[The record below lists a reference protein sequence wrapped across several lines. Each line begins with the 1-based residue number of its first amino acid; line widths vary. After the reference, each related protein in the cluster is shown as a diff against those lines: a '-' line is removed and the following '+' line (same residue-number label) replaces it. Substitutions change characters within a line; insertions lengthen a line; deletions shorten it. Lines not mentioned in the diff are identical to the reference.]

1 MSLSPASKLSK
12 HLAQSVGNLSS
23 HQSGYNAVNFS
34 FFYIIKYTG
43 DRQTFCQT
51 YQQIHAISG
60 LRDMCRHGSDLSD
73 LHYCPLVYL
82 RVEQIGKL
90 HNNLL
95 FNVEWLD
102 A

>member
-1 MSLSPASKLSK
+1 MSDICQAYPLF
-12 HLAQSVGNLSS
+12 HYSVLVRSRFM
-23 HQSGYNAVNFS
+23 QFS
-34 FFYIIKYTG
+34 E
-43 DRQTFCQT
+43 
-51 YQQIHAISG
+51 
-60 LRDMCRHGSDLSD
+60 LRDMCRDGSDLSD

>member
-1 MSLSPASKLSK
+1 M
-12 HLAQSVGNLSS
+12 
-23 HQSGYNAVNFS
+23 NFS

-95 FNVEWLD
+95 FNVEMLD
-102 A
+102 AQICLALLKCSREQTLSALSHAIS